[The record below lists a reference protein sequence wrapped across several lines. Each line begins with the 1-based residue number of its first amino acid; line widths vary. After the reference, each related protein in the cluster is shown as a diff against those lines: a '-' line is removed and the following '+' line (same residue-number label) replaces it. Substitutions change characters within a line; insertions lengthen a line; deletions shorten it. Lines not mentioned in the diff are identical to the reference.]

1 MKKSSGERNSCDG
14 AEEPFMRTERIDV
27 ISYSGRKGDERPETF
42 ILRGL
47 RIDVLEISSRWIEE
61 GLKDRVRKRY
71 FRVKGSDGNTHR
83 IYYDEDKGE
92 WYYRS

>member
-1 MKKSSGERNSCDG
+1 MH
-14 AEEPFMRTERIDV
+14 TERIDV
-27 ISYSGRKGDERPETF
+27 ISYSGRKGDERPVTF

-47 RIDVLEISSRWIEE
+47 RIDIAEILEHWIEE
-61 GLKDRVRKRY
+61 GLEDRVRKRY
-71 FRVKGSDGNTHR
+71 FRVKGSDGITHR